1 MFFFAAENMWTRPG
15 CNWVLNDNALCPDGR
30 DWFGTFHG
38 TSQAD
43 LNAGTINAVFVD
55 AHVQEV
61 RSALKKDTNDRS
73 EMEFGRFE
81 KYGWPFKEP
90 P

>member
-15 CNWVLNDNALCPDGR
+15 CSWVLNDNALCPDGR

-38 TSQAD
+38 TSQGN

-61 RSALKKDTNDRS
+61 RSALGPQGEDLGK
-73 EMEFGRFE
+73 EFGRFE
-81 KYGWPFKEP
+81 KFGWPHRQPFQ
-90 P
+90 